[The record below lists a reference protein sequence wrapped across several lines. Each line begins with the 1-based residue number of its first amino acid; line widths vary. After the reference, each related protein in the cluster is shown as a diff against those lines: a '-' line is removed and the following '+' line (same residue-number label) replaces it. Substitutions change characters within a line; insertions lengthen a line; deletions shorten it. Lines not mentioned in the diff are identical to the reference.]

1 MDGKRGH
8 ERRMLETP
16 KRRRFNE
23 LVRGGRRTHDDSAL
37 NTAQFASTRFP
48 RTREGRKGAF
58 DSSGEKTRRGNKEI
72 LEFDGRD
79 MKRLLRKNGGRD
91 SSGSKK
97 ICWNVFKNQAREF
110 CLATGL
116 HGYKYVAQS
125 QRSKIERIIW
135 AIVLFGSLCC
145 AIVLMKIAWDYYAS
159 HPTLTVIET
168 THRGIWNYPF
178 PAVTIC
184 NINRISLDL
193 TRSLV
198 EMLSYPSN
206 MSKEFLVQEFRL
218 LLELLDPGV
227 FEHDVTENLTRLQDI
242 IDDNGLTITEVMEK
256 VTKNCSDLLTSC
268 KWNDDSF
275 ECDEF
280 FDRILTR
287 DGICCSFNYVSPRD
301 VENSYEYLKML
312 ESISKDRF
320 DPFSSSGEGRVRRVY
335 TLVLFSCSSSK
346 PRKMPACGYQ
356 TGLAVTVNPDPED
369 YFATILGS
377 FGVKVLVHYPYDY
390 PDHNANDKLI
400 GLNRQAFLSVSP
412 EETYAMLDV
421 KDLAIST
428 RNCIFSDEGD
438 EILKDKD
445 VGYRRL
451 TSGRYSYINCMA
463 ECRANTIRN
472 KCDCIPYYFPSNGQ
486 YIDDVRL
493 RSGES
498 RTRTRTF
505 FDVLIPLSSNV
516 SDARVCDLKDVE
528 CLSIYRPWYDTSW
541 PGEGTERTTLEDN
554 VDVVYERPCGC
565 IPDCTLFRYP
575 VDVSQGILDTNVSFD
590 GFRYLRKTGKH
601 EGSQNQSIIHV
612 FFSDLIAIQYRRR
625 VHYNWRNLFASF
637 GGLLGL
643 FVGFSLMSGF
653 EIIYF
658 FIIRIITDR
667 FVNNDRENRNESRS
681 FPSEIQSN

>member
-1 MDGKRGH
+1 MAWLKSRHRDAESEGAKVFTSSGLYSEEVSRLLPATSKISQRAVSGQERGSAAEEITPRLDVAH
-8 ERRMLETP
+8 LTGIIDRNDFNVDYSPEWKGNILPSNVKVARRKALGL
-16 KRRRFNE
+16 
-23 LVRGGRRTHDDSAL
+23 LVRGGRRTHDDSAS

-48 RTREGRKGAF
+48 PTREGKERAF
-58 DSSGEKTRRGNKEI
+58 DSSEGKTGRGNKEI
-72 LEFDGRD
+72 LEFDGRN
-79 MKRLLRKNGGRD
+79 MKRLLRKNGRRD
-91 SSGSKK
+91 SSGPKK
-97 ICWNVFKNQAREF
+97 IRWNVFKNQAREF

-184 NINRISLDL
+184 NINRISLNL

-206 MSKEFLVQEFRL
+206 VSKEFLVQEFRL

-256 VTKNCSDLLTSC
+256 KRQTFKVTKNCSDLLTSC

-275 ECDEF
+275 ECEEF

-301 VENSYEYLKML
+301 VENSY
-312 ESISKDRF
+312 D
-320 DPFSSSGEGRVRRVY
+320 
-335 TLVLFSCSSSK
+335 SK
-346 PRKMPACGYQ
+346 PRKIPACGYQ

-438 EILKDKD
+438 EIPKDKD

-472 KCDCIPYYFPSNGQ
+472 KCDCIPYYFPSN
-486 YIDDVRL
+486 
-493 RSGES
+493 
-498 RTRTRTF
+498 
-505 FDVLIPLSSNV
+505 
-516 SDARVCDLKDVE
+516 DARVCNLKDVE
-528 CLSIYRPWYDTSW
+528 CLSMYRPWYDTSW
-541 PGEGTERTTLEDN
+541 PGEGTERITLEDN

-590 GFRYLRKTGKH
+590 GFRYLRKTG
-601 EGSQNQSIIHV
+601 
-612 FFSDLIAIQYRRR
+612 
-625 VHYNWRNLFASF
+625 
-637 GGLLGL
+637 
-643 FVGFSLMSGF
+643 
-653 EIIYF
+653 
-658 FIIRIITDR
+658 
-667 FVNNDRENRNESRS
+667 
-681 FPSEIQSN
+681 